1 MLRYGSSRVR
11 MELYLLSFRRLVLN
25 LKGDETAVFKL
36 PKVPKE
42 YLRWKNLGD
51 NIRNIAV

>member
-1 MLRYGSSRVR
+1 MLRYGNSRVR

-51 NIRNIAV
+51 NIRNITV